1 MNERVPK
8 LLPEPGVFRIKV
20 GVEGDVSLKIFIHAL
35 FVGDHLTNNLK

>member
-20 GVEGDVSLKIFIHAL
+20 GVEGDVPLKIFLHAL
-35 FVGDHLTNNLK
+35 LVRDDLTWNHR